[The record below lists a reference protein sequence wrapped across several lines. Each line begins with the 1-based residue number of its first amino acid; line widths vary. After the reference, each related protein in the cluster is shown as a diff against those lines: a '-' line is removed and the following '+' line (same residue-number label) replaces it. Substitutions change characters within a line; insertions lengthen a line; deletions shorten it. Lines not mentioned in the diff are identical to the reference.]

1 MILFVFEGQKRE
13 PDLYQTIQTLYF
25 SNSNQQIIC
34 SFGNNLYELY
44 RELQKYEGDGD
55 LVALLK
61 EKFKSKKNNPFANV
75 QRSSD
80 FSEIYLFFDYD
91 FHNRNLP
98 LEELNRE
105 LDEMLKL
112 FSDESNNGKLY
123 INYPMVES
131 IRYTKKLPDSD
142 YYSYVVSRKDCNNF
156 KHLVAN
162 FSAYNNLDYIQIDK
176 RKKTSTQRLD
186 QLRQNWEHLKNQN
199 INKANYL
206 CSGNNCIPDSK
217 DDIAQIKIFN
227 SQLTKYVL
235 TESCHVSI
243 LNAFPLFLY
252 DYFPINKQG

>member
-1 MILFVFEGQKRE
+1 MILFVFEGKQRE
-13 PDLYQTIQTLYF
+13 PNLYQTIQTLYF
-25 SNSNQQIIC
+25 PKSNEQIIC

-44 RELQKYEGDGD
+44 KELQKYEGDGN

-61 EKFKSKKNNPFANV
+61 EKFKDKDDNPFANV

-98 LEELNRE
+98 LEDLNRE
-105 LDEMLKL
+105 VDEMLKL

-131 IRYTKKLPDSD
+131 IRYTKQLPDVD
-142 YYSYVVSRKDCNNF
+142 YHSYVVTRKDCTNF
-156 KHLVAN
+156 KHLAAK
-162 FSAYNNLDYIQIDK
+162 FSAYNSLDYIQIDK
-176 RKKTSTQRLD
+176 RKKPSTERLD

-199 INKANYL
+199 VNKANYL
-206 CSGNNCIPDSK
+206 CSGNNCSPDSK
-217 DDIAQIKIFN
+217 DDITQIKIFN
-227 SQLTKYVL
+227 SQLEYHVH
-235 TESCHVSI
+235 TENCRVSI

-252 DYFPINKQG
+252 DYFPN